1 MKIEVDNVVIGTYSS
16 YDMVGVFSEGNSIE
30 ELFENGYTSVV
41 DHDGGEVMLVDL
53 IELDSKSSVQAWK
66 IIEQEYLGG
75 R

>member
-1 MKIEVDNVVIGTYSS
+1 
-16 YDMVGVFSEGNSIE
+16 
-30 ELFENGYTSVV
+30 V
-41 DHDGGEVMLVDL
+41 DHDGGELMLVDL